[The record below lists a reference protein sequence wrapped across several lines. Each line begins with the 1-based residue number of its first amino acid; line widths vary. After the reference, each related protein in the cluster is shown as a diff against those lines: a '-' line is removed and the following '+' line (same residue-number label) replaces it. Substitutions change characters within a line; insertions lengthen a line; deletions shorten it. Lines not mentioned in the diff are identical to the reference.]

1 MKSPRV
7 AARPIHHSLL
17 VDVLTLERLMTG
29 PLVHL
34 VYWCGLGVIVLGGFG
49 VVGASIGMAL
59 REGDFIGWL
68 LAIPVL
74 VAGLLVVCGLG
85 VIWRSFCEFYVVI
98 VRLGE
103 DVHALRLTSQIEVTP
118 APTPAPRSSRAPSQ
132 G

>member
-1 MKSPRV
+1 MKRPRIAASPI
-7 AARPIHHSLL
+7 PHSLL

-68 LAIPVL
+68 LAAPVL
-74 VAGLLVVCGLG
+74 VAGLLVVCGLA

-103 DVHALRLTSQIEVTP
+103 DVHALRLTSQIQVTP
-118 APTPAPRSSRAPSQ
+118 APAPKASRTPSQ

>member
-1 MKSPRV
+1 MKSPRI
-7 AARPIHHSLL
+7 AARPIPRTLL
-17 VDVLTLERLMTG
+17 VDILTLERLLTG

-103 DVHALRLTSQIEVTP
+103 DVHALRRSSEAQAP
-118 APTPAPRSSRAPSQ
+118 AAPAPRQPRTPAQ
-132 G
+132 T

>member
-1 MKSPRV
+1 MRSPRG
-7 AARPIHHSLL
+7 AARPDHRSILT
-17 VDVLTLERLMTG
+17 DVLTLERLMTG

-49 VVGASIGMAL
+49 VVGASVGMAM
-59 REGDFIGWL
+59 REGDIIGWL
-68 LAIPVL
+68 LAAPVL

-103 DVHALRLTSQIEVTP
+103 DVHALRLSAELQGEP
-118 APTPAPRSSRAPSQ
+118 APKPTRAARPPA
-132 G
+132 GG

>member
-1 MKSPRV
+1 MKRPRI
-7 AARPIHHSLL
+7 AAPAIPHSLL

-49 VVGASIGMAL
+49 VVGASVGMAM

-68 LAIPVL
+68 LAAPVL

-103 DVHALRLTSQIEVTP
+103 DVHALRRSSEAQA
-118 APTPAPRSSRAPSQ
+118 APTPR
-132 G
+132 

>member
-7 AARPIHHSLL
+7 AALPIPHSPL

-68 LAIPVL
+68 LAAPVL

-103 DVHALRLTSQIEVTP
+103 DVHALRRSSEAQAALAPKSSRTP
-118 APTPAPRSSRAPSQ
+118 AQS
-132 G
+132 

>member
-1 MKSPRV
+1 MKAPRV
-7 AARPIHHSLL
+7 AARPLRSAMLA
-17 VDVLTLERLMTG
+17 DVLTLERLMTG

-49 VVGASIGMAL
+49 VIGASVGMAM
-59 REGDFIGWL
+59 REGDFVGWL

-103 DVHALRLTSQIEVTP
+103 DVHALRMSSEVEPP
-118 APTPAPRSSRAPSQ
+118 AAPAPRAPRTPPPAR
-132 G
+132 

>member
-7 AARPIHHSLL
+7 ADRPIHHSLL

-34 VYWCGLGVIVLGGFG
+34 VYWCGLAVIVLGGFG

-103 DVHALRLTSQIEVTP
+103 DVHALRRSSEAQAP
-118 APTPAPRSSRAPSQ
+118 AAPAPRQPRTPAQ
-132 G
+132 T

>member
-7 AARPIHHSLL
+7 ADRPIHHSLL

-103 DVHALRLTSQIEVTP
+103 DVHALRRSSEAQAP
-118 APTPAPRSSRAPSQ
+118 AAPAPRQPRTPAQ
-132 G
+132 T